1 MVFLGDSITENGT
14 YIRDLEAFFLK
25 YMLEYRLEWINLGV
39 SGETAAGTSEADHPY
54 PRPCVHERL
63 ERALAEARPDCLF
76 IAYGMND
83 GIYHPLTKERFC
95 AYQEG
100 VRKVVEQSRAAG
112 TRVILMTP
120 TPFDVLSAIGTPR
133 PKGMDNYSFDL
144 PYEGYDLVLTQYGE
158 WLQTFG
164 RTEGLTVVDVHQPL
178 NEFIRSKREQDASY
192 RYGDGVHP
200 EEDGHWVIARTI
212 LSKVF
217 HLQLERVPTWAT
229 QGAGKFISLMNQR
242 RSALNA
248 AWREHVGHTNPY
260 KFETPPLAEV
270 LQHTIQ
276 ALPEV
281 ERAARLEG
289 GPEEASSSLWHGF
302 SRIDWY
308 WEGREC
314 TLVAPHE
321 AAPGKPWVWRTE
333 FFGGFAD
340 ADIELVKQGWHVAY
354 CRLSDLYGC
363 PYAVRQMEAFR
374 AGLTDQWR
382 LSSKPVLFGFSRGGL
397 YALQYVA
404 AYPERVSAV
413 YLDAPV
419 VDICSWPGG
428 SGTGTGAPAEWRE
441 CLEVYGII
449 GPEVGEQDLRQ
460 PDILQ
465 RAGEVTERLLTL
477 LAAPAQAGVP
487 ILIVSGDADRAV
499 PFAENGAILQHV
511 YSSLGGKV
519 STILKPGGDHH
530 PHSLPDVGPI
540 VEFVLQEKI

>member
-25 YMLEYRLEWINLGV
+25 YMPEYRLEWINLGV

-63 ERALAEARPDCLF
+63 ERALAEARPDWLF

-83 GIYHPLTKERFC
+83 GIYHPLTEERFS

-100 VRKVVEQSRAAG
+100 MRKAVEQSRAAG

-120 TPFDVLSAIGTPR
+120 TPFDVQSAIGESR
-133 PKGMDNYSFDL
+133 PEGMDNYSFDL

-158 WLQTFG
+158 WLQTYG

-217 HLQLERVPTWAT
+217 HLELERVPTWAE
-229 QGAGKFISLMNQR
+229 QGAGKFIRLMNER
-242 RSALNA
+242 RLALNA

-260 KFETPPLAEV
+260 KFETAPLDEV
-270 LQHTIQ
+270 LQYTAQ
-276 ALPEV
+276 ALQEV

-289 GPEEASSSLWHGF
+289 GPEETTSSLWQGF

-333 FFGGFAD
+333 FFGGFAA
-340 ADIELVKQGWHVAY
+340 ADIELLKQGWHIAY

-363 PYAVRQMEAFR
+363 PFAVRQMEAFR
-374 AGLTDQWR
+374 AELTDQWR

-397 YALQYVA
+397 YALQYMA

-428 SGTGTGAPAEWRE
+428 SGSGTGAPAEWRE

-465 RAGEVTERLLTL
+465 RAGEVTERLLTS
-477 LAAPAQAGVP
+477 LAAPAQVGVP

-499 PFAENGAILQHV
+499 PFTENGAILERA
-511 YSSLGGKV
+511 YSSYGDKV
-519 STILKPGGDHH
+519 NTILKPGGDHH
-530 PHSLPDVGPI
+530 PHSLMDVGPI
-540 VEFVLQEKI
+540 VAFVLQEMI